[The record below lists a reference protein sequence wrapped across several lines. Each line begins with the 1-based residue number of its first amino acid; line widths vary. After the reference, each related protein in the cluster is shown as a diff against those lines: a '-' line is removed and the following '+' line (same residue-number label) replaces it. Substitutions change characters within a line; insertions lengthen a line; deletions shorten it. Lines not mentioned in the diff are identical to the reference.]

1 MKATGSGFLAGL
13 FIISALALS
22 CQNPLEKVITTKI
35 EGVMDTRLKSIS
47 VKLAADESYSS
58 ASLQPA
64 FSPEVTSYTVNGDAL
79 ISKADVSALLEDSG
93 ASLEYRI
100 GGGAWTSLSSGASSG
115 IIAVS
120 SGTSVVE
127 LKVASENGRATRT
140 YSVNINVAV
149 SGAGSPAIFLPSTP
163 SNNAQYGYHVA
174 MSSDG
179 TVLALSS
186 RAYGMVA
193 VYEKS
198 GSSWVLAANLKDP
211 GTGAS
216 DFYGSGLAMSRDGRV
231 IAVGAESQAN
241 GSNTRAGKAYV
252 FRKIGTSWSTNSE
265 DSIVVPSAPH
275 SDECFG
281 SSARAGKA
289 YVFRKIGTSWS
300 TNSEDSIV
308 VPSAPHSDECFGSSV
323 AIADDGKTLV
333 VGADHSANGGGAAYV
348 FRGDGAGA
356 WSQEAALSPSIRG
369 QSDEFGYAV
378 AISPGGNEIV
388 VGAPGKS
395 MLFFFAY
402 KTGWVEGANDT
413 IASSRLGC
421 SLTMAPDSGA
431 LCVASGAESYTIASG
446 NSPGAV
452 FIYRWNYADA
462 TPTVVPGPS
471 FTASNAVN
479 GSCFGW
485 SVSLSN
491 DNKYLAV
498 AAPSF
503 SSSGNIVGAA
513 YLFRND
519 SGTWTES
526 TGYANPHPASSGVW
540 GIFGSGV
547 ALSGDGSAIA
557 IGAQNRTVGSSTS
570 AGVAYVY

>member
-1 MKATGSGFLAGL
+1 VNELHGPNPSSCRMKATGSGFLAGL

-241 GSNTRAGKAYV
+241 GSNT
-252 FRKIGTSWSTNSE
+252 
-265 DSIVVPSAPH
+265 
-275 SDECFG
+275 
-281 SSARAGKA
+281 RAGKA